1 MSEEQQVA
9 EVVADATV
17 AQSGGEVEFD
27 WRSQIPEEIRDH
39 KSLAHFTD
47 VGAMAKSLVNAQS
60 MIGADK
66 VAIPGKH
73 ATDEDWSEVWRK
85 LGRPDTPDGYELV
98 NEMPEGI
105 EQNDDMLNWFRNTA
119 HEIGMTPTQAQKM
132 LGRYNQFL
140 GTQMGADEGM
150 VEQLRETTEI
160 ELKKEYGAAF
170 ADRVSNGNAVMQ
182 EFGAEGLTE
191 LQLADGR
198 LLGDHPEIIKM
209 MVNVGE
215 FINSKIGEDVLAGT
229 KSSGGLAPDDA
240 RAKLQ
245 EIRAPNSPY
254 WDQRH
259 PEHQFYVQEGLRY
272 QEMLNVGS

>member
-73 ATDEDWSEVWRK
+73 ATDEDWGEVWRK

-119 HEIGMTPTQAQKM
+119 HEIGMTPSQAQKM
-132 LGRYNQFL
+132 LGKYNQFL
-140 GTQMGADEGM
+140 GTQIEVDEGQI
-150 VEQLRETTEI
+150 EQLRETTET
-160 ELKKEYGAAF
+160 ELKKEFGAAF

-198 LLGDHPEIIKM
+198 LLGDHPDIIKM

-240 RAKLQ
+240 RAKLE

>member
-73 ATDEDWSEVWRK
+73 ATDEDWGEVWRK

-105 EQNDDMLNWFRNTA
+105 EQNDDMLNWFRATA

-132 LGRYNQFL
+132 LGKYNQFL
-140 GTQMGADEGM
+140 GTQIGADEGM

-240 RAKLQ
+240 RAKLE